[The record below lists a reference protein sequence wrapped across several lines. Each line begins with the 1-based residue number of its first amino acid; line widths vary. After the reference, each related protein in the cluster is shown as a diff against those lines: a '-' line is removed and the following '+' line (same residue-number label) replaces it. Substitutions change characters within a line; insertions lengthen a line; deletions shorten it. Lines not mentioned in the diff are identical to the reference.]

1 MLSIVIPTMQKNID
15 VLNKLVIELVDD
27 DVIDEIV
34 IIDNSLKGY
43 EFDSSKVKVIIP
55 KKNLY
60 VNPAW
65 NLGIKNINNE
75 YFGILND
82 DILLPK
88 NFCSQVYEFLKNTNN
103 TGLIGLDSTILHN
116 TPAQEFDTY
125 PKNAELKFQ
134 PCEYRMYT
142 KYWGSA
148 IFGKKEN
155 YYNIPENIKIWCG
168 DHYLM
173 KTNKDNKKIN
183 YEVVGGAIKH
193 LSSLSSK
200 DPAFASIKE
209 TDVYNYAQ
217 IDRDFKKHNFYRKRI
232 HFAERIFSIRN
243 SYDQRHKVIS
253 LLGVKLSIR
262 KKRKNRYPKNA
273 KNIKQ
278 VFNEKLNGSKIAAV
292 VAMHNNNAIID
303 DNLIKYLS
311 EVKKYTGF
319 IVIAADH
326 PIIPSELE
334 KVKNIVDAVIFIK
347 HYEYDFGSYKR
358 GYFLLKKLDLLQ
370 QINNIVFLNDSVI
383 YIGDNLSRQFKQL
396 QEKDFYGLTVNSYG
410 YTRADN
416 SSGRYGWGFSPHIQ
430 SYFFSVSSKIF
441 NTQWFYQFMQKI
453 KYEREKEDI
462 IINYEMGL
470 SKLILSHG
478 FSLNSFYPVIREK
491 NTAPCEM
498 YLSLENADIFI
509 KKSLL
514 KTTV

>member
-1 MLSIVIPTMQKNID
+1 MLSIVIPTMQKNTD
-15 VLNKLVIELVDD
+15 VLNKLVKELVEDAI
-27 DVIDEIV
+27 IDEIV

-43 EFDSSKVKVIIP
+43 KFDSSKVKVIVP

-65 NLGIKNINNE
+65 NLGIKNIKNE

-88 NFCSQVYEFLKNTNN
+88 NFCSQVYEFLKNTDN
-103 TGLIGLDSTILHN
+103 TGLVGLDSTVIHD

-125 PKNAELKFQ
+125 PENEELRFQ
-134 PCEYRMYT
+134 PCEYKLYT

-148 IFGKKEN
+148 IFGKKGS

-168 DHYLM
+168 DNYLM
-173 KTNKDNKKIN
+173 KMNNDDKKIN
-183 YEVVGGAIKH
+183 YEVVGGTIKH
-193 LSSLSSK
+193 LRSLSSR
-200 DPAFASIKE
+200 DPVFSKIKE
-209 TDVYNYAQ
+209 ADIYNYAH
-217 IDRDFKKHNFYRKRI
+217 IDKDFKGHAFYRKRV

-243 SYDQRHKVIS
+243 SFDQRHKVIS

-278 VFNEKLNGSKIAAV
+278 VFNNNLKDSKVAAV
-292 VAMHNNNAIID
+292 VAMHNKNAVID

-311 EVKKYTGF
+311 EIKKYTGF

-326 PIIPSELE
+326 PIIPNELE
-334 KVKNIVDAVIFIK
+334 KIKNIVDAVIFTK

-358 GYFLLKKLDLLQ
+358 GYFLLKKLGLLQ
-370 QINNIVFLNDSVI
+370 LINNLVFLNDSVI
-383 YIGDNLSRQFKQL
+383 YIGDSLSQQFKQL

-410 YTRADN
+410 YTRVGT
-416 SSGRYGWGFSPHIQ
+416 SSAGYDWGYSPHIQ

-441 NTQWFYQFMQKI
+441 NAQWFNQFMQKI

-470 SKLILSHG
+470 SKLIISHG
-478 FSLNSFYPVIREK
+478 YSLNSFYPVIREK
-491 NTAPCEM
+491 SPGPCEM
-498 YLSLENADIFI
+498 YLSPENADILI
-509 KKSLL
+509 KKSLQ
-514 KTTV
+514 KITV